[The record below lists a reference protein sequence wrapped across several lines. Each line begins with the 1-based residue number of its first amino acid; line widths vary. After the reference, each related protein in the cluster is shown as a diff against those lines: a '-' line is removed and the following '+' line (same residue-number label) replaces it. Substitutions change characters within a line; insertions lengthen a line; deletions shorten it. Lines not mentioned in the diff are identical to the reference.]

1 MWDGTPYRD
10 HLKTKGCKDRKM
22 YILIKKNHRL
32 LHPFTKD
39 REKIFLEACENKGW
53 SSLLKLDPQWQFL
66 NYKLPIDLVRKNENQ
81 EVQKH
86 DNKNH
91 NKKKP
96 KCTYLNVEET
106 AESVWGR
113 QLMADLEE
121 APIATE
127 CSSVLVS
134 VGTAAAAGERAPT
147 PTSDV

>member
-10 HLKTKGCKDRKM
+10 HLKTKGCKDRM
-22 YILIKKNHRL
+22 RFILIKKNRRL

-53 SSLLKLDPQWQFL
+53 YSLLKLDPQWQFL
-66 NYKLPIDLVRKNENQ
+66 NFELPIDLVRKNENQ
-81 EVQKH
+81 EVEK
-86 DNKNH
+86 
-91 NKKKP
+91 KKKP
-96 KCTYLNVEET
+96 KCTYLYPVPNFEET
-106 AESVWGR
+106 AESVWRR

-121 APIATE
+121 APLAPE

-134 VGTAAAAGERAPT
+134 VGTACART